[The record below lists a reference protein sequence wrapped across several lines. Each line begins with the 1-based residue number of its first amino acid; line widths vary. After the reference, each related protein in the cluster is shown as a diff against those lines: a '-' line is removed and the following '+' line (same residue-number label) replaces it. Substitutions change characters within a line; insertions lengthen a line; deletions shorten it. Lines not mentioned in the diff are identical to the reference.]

1 VTSDEL
7 RLPVL
12 VLGFNRPERLRE
24 LLLSLPLNR
33 ISQVFVSLDGPRGN
47 RSSDV
52 TSCAMSLQV
61 AQEFQ
66 RSHPITIRQAKEN
79 QGTAIAVPAGI
90 DWFFEHVEYGIILED
105 DCKPSES
112 FFDFAAE
119 LLPYYKED
127 QRILMVSG
135 NNYHYDRLL
144 DPNAYVFSRHGH
156 IWGWATWRRA
166 WKFYDHSMEGWP
178 ELRRSSWL
186 DKVCSGN
193 ERAAQYWR
201 WVFDQTVRDRVEAWD
216 YRWTFAM
223 WKVGGLSIVP
233 PRNLVENTGFDESST
248 NTTECPD
255 WYHRIPRGPIQLPL
269 LHPTKVEADEIM
281 DRWTDINIFETD
293 LRGLRRAK
301 QAMLR
306 SLARVG
312 LDRFAL
318 RLASL
323 LRSVRK

>member
-1 VTSDEL
+1 MTSDEL

-90 DWFFEHVEYGIILED
+90 NWFFEHVEYGIILED
-105 DCKPSES
+105 DCKPSQS
-112 FFDFAAE
+112 FFDFTAE
-119 LLPYYKED
+119 LLPLYEHD
-127 QRILMVSG
+127 QRVLMVSG
-135 NNYHYDRLL
+135 NNYYYDRLL

-255 WYHRIPRGPIQLPL
+255 WYHRIPRGSIQLPL

-281 DRWTDINIFETD
+281 DQWTDINIFETD
-293 LRGLRRAK
+293 LRGLRRVK
-301 QAMLR
+301 QSMVR
-306 SLARVG
+306 TLARVG

-318 RLASL
+318 RLVSL
-323 LRSVRK
+323 LRSVRR

>member
-1 VTSDEL
+1 MTSDEL
-7 RLPVL
+7 RLPIL

-66 RSHPITIRQAKEN
+66 RSHPTTIRQAKEN

-90 DWFFEHVEYGIILED
+90 NWFFEHVEYGIILED
-105 DCKPSES
+105 DCKPSQS
-112 FFDFAAE
+112 FFDFTAE
-119 LLPYYKED
+119 LLPLYEHD
-127 QRILMVSG
+127 QRVLMVSG
-135 NNYHYDRLL
+135 NNYYYDRLL
-144 DPNAYVFSRHGH
+144 DPNVYVFSRHGH

-166 WKFYDHSMEGWP
+166 WEIYDHSMEDWS

-186 DKVCSGN
+186 EKVCSSN
-193 ERAAQYWR
+193 KTAVRYWR

-248 NTTECPD
+248 NTTECPA